1 MASMKQYSPD
11 GTERSSGRSEDSPKR
26 LAPSPTFRNRKKIR
40 AFISDKRE
48 YAHITEV
55 DSGTGFA
62 VKNQLLIQLD
72 YLEIPV
78 GDSQTETL
86 KGREAILKFLNNKAK
101 LSTDPQAFL
110 VDSSGK
116 KITLQSVEECL
127 CLDDTTFL
135 LTGEGLHECLEIKGA
150 GSEPPGRHTTQPP
163 IKSSLN
169 YIIPAAWA
177 SEDSLAVEPLKD
189 WIRYQQ
195 DWQQVQS
202 KPDGLVVAILDTG
215 VEDNPRYPLP
225 FWYKKF
231 EDPCQRSNEL
241 EQVGWNFT
249 TLDSSLGNQP
259 TDDHT
264 LRHGSKIAHI
274 IHYLAPG
281 NAALMVLKVF
291 DHYGF
296 GSLDKVLCALKYAM
310 NNGARIVNTS
320 FGYYG
325 EEIPLLRN
333 LLEQMNERKI
343 LVAAAAG
350 NHTDYDGFPNDISV
364 QRLYPACYSL
374 ELDNV
379 VTITTLTCEA
389 KEDCDCRES
398 KSERVLSS
406 LTKVLDKALD
416 IEGHQR
422 VPFENYSSS
431 FVNLGVQTTDGSFR
445 NLYPIQAAGYQE
457 PNSIQGSSY
466 ATPIFVGIAARY
478 FLDIQKAIQQS
489 PNEPLRRVYFSVLQQ
504 KGVIKKDQS
513 LRPYVRG
520 GFYMLS
526 Y

>member
-1 MASMKQYSPD
+1 MKNYSPE
-11 GTERSSGRSEDSPKR
+11 GPERPFGRPDDSPKR
-26 LAPSPTFRNRKKIR
+26 LAPSPAFRSRKKIR
-40 AFISDKRE
+40 EFIRDKRE
-48 YAHITEV
+48 YDSIAEV
-55 DSGTGFA
+55 SSGTGFA

-78 GDSQTETL
+78 GTLSQTETI
-86 KGREAILKFLNNKAK
+86 KGRESLLKFFNNQAK
-101 LSTDPQAFL
+101 LPTDPQAYL

-116 KITLQSVEECL
+116 KIMLQSVEACL
-127 CLDDTTFL
+127 CLDESTFL
-135 LTGEGLHECLEIKGA
+135 LQGEGLHEFLEIKAA

-177 SEDSLAVEPLKD
+177 NEDSLAVDPLQN
-189 WIRYQQ
+189 WSRYEQ
-195 DWQQVQS
+195 DWQQIQS

-215 VEDNPRYPLP
+215 IEDNPRYPLP

-231 EDPCQRSNEL
+231 EDPCRRSDER
-241 EQVGWNFT
+241 EQIGWNFST
-249 TLDSSLGNQP
+249 KDAALGNQP
-259 TDDHT
+259 TDDNS

-274 IHYLAPG
+274 IHYLAPA
-281 NAALMVLKVF
+281 NAALMILKVF
-291 DHYGF
+291 DHFGF
-296 GSLDKVLCALKYAM
+296 GSLANVFCALNYAM
-310 NNGARIVNTS
+310 NNGARIVNAS

-325 EEIPLLRN
+325 DEIPLLRH
-333 LLEQMNERKI
+333 LLEQMNERNI

-350 NHTDYDGFPNDISV
+350 NHTDYDGFPTDISV

-379 VTITTLTCEA
+379 VTVTTLTCEA

-398 KSERVLSS
+398 KSERLLSS
-406 LTKVLDKALD
+406 LTKAFDKALD

-422 VPFENYSSS
+422 VPYENYSSS
-431 FVNLGVQTTDGSFR
+431 FVNLGVQTNDGSFR
-445 NLYPIQAAGYQE
+445 NLYPIQASGYQE
-457 PNSIQGSSY
+457 PAYLQGSSY
-466 ATPIFVGIAARY
+466 ATPVFVGIAARY

-489 PNEPLRRVYFSVLQQ
+489 PGQALKKTYFSVLQQ
-504 KGVIKKDQS
+504 KGVIRKDQS